1 MKEDNPQDGEQ
12 PKRAHGLRNI
22 LPWSEY
28 DLDIPLHASGGNS
41 MKKQHRFDGKRC
53 CGHHW
58 LLNSRDHKM
67 GGNGSGATGQGCDG
81 QCCGGTI
88 GISHRQDGVN
98 LGCFYNCHTD
108 DLGGVGFAAGH
119 RIGQIC
125 AVQGQNQLPGFGYT
139 YLEQYLIGADFSKSK
154 GTGPGSC
161 NAGTAVGTFLRK
173 ADIGAGGYGFGIVG
187 WHQCEEICIAQ
198 DTACR
203 PLRADRAGFTHR
215 PLRADRAGFAN
226 GPLRSDRAGFANGPL
241 RTDRSGFTHG
251 PLRADSACFTDGT
264 LRADRTLRTNGPLGA
279 YRAWVPFRALRSD
292 RTGDAF
298 WPLGT
303 NGTSDAGN
311 TLRPDRPPWPDR
323 PLGTGRTWRTVHT
336 ATLVWLMGAVM
347 RFGAVTLAGV
357 VIELWFISS
366 VIEAI
371 VSVQKN
377 PSFLKL
383 L

>member
-161 NAGTAVGTFLRK
+161 NAGTAVRTILRK

-203 PLRADRAGFTHR
+203 PLRSDR
-215 PLRADRAGFAN
+215 PGFAN
-226 GPLRSDRAGFANGPL
+226 GPLRSDRAGF
-241 RTDRSGFTHG
+241 
-251 PLRADSACFTDGT
+251 TDGA

-279 YRAWVPFRALRSD
+279 YRTWVPFRALRSD